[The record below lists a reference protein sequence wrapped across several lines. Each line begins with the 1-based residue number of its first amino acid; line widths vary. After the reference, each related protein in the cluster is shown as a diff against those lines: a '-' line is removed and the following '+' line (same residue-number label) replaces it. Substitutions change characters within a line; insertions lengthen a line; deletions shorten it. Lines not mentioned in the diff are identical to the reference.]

1 MDAWTGGLLLV
12 LRLVLPGWAWTWQRD
27 GGGDERGWP
36 GGLNQA
42 GRIVAA
48 GLVLNLLPVL
58 VLGAMGLWTPRADW
72 GMWGLV
78 VVGGLIRLVRTGG
91 NAQAMISRLAGAL
104 AAAGLLAA
112 LALANPPRSEWLAGG
127 WDPGIYVNQ
136 AVSIERHNGTRPVKD
151 TVFADMSR
159 AERELVSA
167 SEGRYR
173 EVFPGVPIRL
183 EDGSLPVYFF
193 PLTPVCGAWLHRLG
207 GMGLLHRMPLLL
219 ALLGLLPAW
228 ALLAAFGLS
237 RAARAVAMACWML
250 SPLWVYHQAIP
261 SSEMLQLFLLCAG
274 ILFYLDAA
282 DRGSPRPVLAGLAL
296 FAGTVNRFDYPVF
309 AGWFLVVAIAAGAM
323 VRQPAWRRR
332 AGFCLGAL
340 ALGLCW
346 DLIFA
351 WVTLARLQEKDQ
363 ALWVVLIPFG
373 AGVLLIGALSAW
385 SRPFHA
391 PRPLARTVRTAGV
404 LAGLG
409 LGLAGLLAAGPLPVT
424 SMIVA
429 ADQVPVA
436 GGRMI
441 GVLRLFPFHG
451 SAWLLAA
458 GAGMAL
464 MALNRRRETLRLRLA
479 LLALGGGMAAL
490 LLHGGIAAIYPWA
503 LRRVMVLWVP
513 FMALAQAGLAVW
525 ALEKASLRQ
534 WGRMAA
540 GLLLLAG
547 ALAQGAAISRE
558 AWAVEDYRGMT
569 RLVDTLAEHIEPG
582 DIVVADDPRWGTP
595 LLLAVGRDVLNGK
608 PLWETPDEGQR
619 EAYFAMLRRLQSV
632 HPGRILWLTSTA
644 DGMGRYPF
652 EHGTAVPLFEGVR
665 FAYPTVIHSP
675 RGSHFAVRDNERM
688 LTLHAWT
695 PGETAEPAEAAES
708 D

>member
-1 MDAWTGGLLLV
+1 MEGWIGGFWLV
-12 LRLVLPGWAWTWQRD
+12 LRLVLPGWAWTWRRD
-27 GGGDERGWP
+27 GEGGEGGWS
-36 GGLNQA
+36 GGLIQA
-42 GRIVAA
+42 GRFVAA

-58 VLGAMGLWTPRADW
+58 ILAAMGIWTPRADW

-78 VVGGLIRLVRTGG
+78 AGIGLIRLVRTGG
-91 NAQAMISRLAGAL
+91 KANAMASRLAGAL
-104 AAAGLLAA
+104 AAAGLLTV

-159 AERELVSA
+159 AERERVSA

-173 EVFPGVPIRL
+173 EVFPGVPVRL
-183 EDGSLPVYFF
+183 EDGALPVYFF

-228 ALLAAFGLS
+228 TLLAAFGLS
-237 RAARAVAMACWML
+237 RGARAVAMACWVL

-274 ILFYLDAA
+274 ILFYLEAA
-282 DRGSPRPVLAGLAL
+282 DRGSPWPVLAGLAL

-332 AGFCLGAL
+332 AATCLGAL
-340 ALGLCW
+340 SLGLCW

-351 WVTLARLQEKDQ
+351 WVTLSRLQDKDQ
-363 ALWVVLIPFG
+363 ALWVVLVPFG
-373 AGVLLIGALSAW
+373 AVALLIGALSAW
-385 SRPFHA
+385 N
-391 PRPLARTVRTAGV
+391 RPLHVPGPMARAVRAAGV

-409 LGLAGLLAAGPLPVT
+409 LGLAALLAAGPLPVT

-436 GGRMI
+436 GDRII

-558 AWAVEDYRGMT
+558 AWAVGDYRGMT
-569 RLVDTLAEHIEPG
+569 RLVDTLAGHIRPG

-608 PLWETPDEGQR
+608 PLWETPDDVQR
-619 EAYFAMLRRLQSV
+619 EAFFAMLRRLQSV

-652 EHGTAVPLFEGVR
+652 DHGPAVALLEGVP
-665 FAYPTVIHSP
+665 FAYPTVIHSS
-675 RGSHFAVRDNERM
+675 RGSHFAVRHNERVFG
-688 LTLHAWT
+688 LHAWM